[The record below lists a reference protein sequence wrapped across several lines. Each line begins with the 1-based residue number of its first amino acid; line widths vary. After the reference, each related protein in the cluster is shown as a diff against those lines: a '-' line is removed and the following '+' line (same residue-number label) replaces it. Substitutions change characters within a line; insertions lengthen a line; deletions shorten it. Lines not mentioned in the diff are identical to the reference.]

1 MTNKTKSSS
10 KLGKMSD
17 EERQLLQQAIQLAT
31 KQLGT
36 FDQTQGLQD
45 LNVGGATALT
55 PGMYGQLAGLQTA
68 AEGEGARAEG
78 LAGTQ
83 AEALQTLLN
92 EMRNGG
98 QVTPEQ
104 AGLIDQATNSQLA
117 LGKSSIDA
125 NTMDQLQ
132 MLREELAPAR
142 GLRSAD
148 TPILDRGGL
157 IAREGMRSY
166 GDLEQ
171 SLRGQNA
178 QMRLQYPLTAGAYRS
193 GLASGINNYGE
204 DVRALANTLRERA
217 FQNRAQ
223 LLGNVQQ
230 QGLGLASGTPGNL
243 GPLIQTLDA
252 QRPQIQTQSQSGL
265 GSILGVAGPVA
276 GGIGGVLSGGSAA
289 GWF

>member
-1 MTNKTKSSS
+1 MSTKTSSTTS
-10 KLGKMSD
+10 QGKMSD
-17 EERQLLQQAIQLAT
+17 EEKQLLQQAIQLAT

-45 LNVGGATALT
+45 INVGGATALT
-55 PGMYGQLAGLQTA
+55 PGMYSQLAGLQTA

-92 EMRNGG
+92 EMRSGG

-117 LGKSSIDA
+117 LGRSSIDA
-125 NTMDQLQ
+125 NTENQLR

-178 QMRLQYPLTAGAYRS
+178 AMRLQYPLTAGAYRS

-230 QGLGLASGTPGNL
+230 QGLGLATGTPGNL

-252 QRPQIQTQSQSGL
+252 QRPTTTTQSTSGL
-265 GSILGVAGPVA
+265 GSVLGAVGPIT
-276 GGIGGVLSGGSAA
+276 GGLGGLLGGVGSIW
-289 GWF
+289 G